1 MSQTIKRDQK
11 IPIPLRRGQHQLLLQ
26 HALLDG
32 HPSKPAV
39 LAAQKR
45 SVDLTLTELADL
57 LGCILTAA
65 NRCHDPD
72 LEYGLDA
79 LYDRLDAIR
88 YSYEEMDAPP

>member
-1 MSQTIKRDQK
+1 MSQTIKHDQK
-11 IPIPLRRGQHQLLLQ
+11 ISVPLRPGQRQLLLH

-45 SVDLTLTELADL
+45 CIDLTLTELADL

-88 YSYEEMDAPP
+88 YSYEEMDDLP